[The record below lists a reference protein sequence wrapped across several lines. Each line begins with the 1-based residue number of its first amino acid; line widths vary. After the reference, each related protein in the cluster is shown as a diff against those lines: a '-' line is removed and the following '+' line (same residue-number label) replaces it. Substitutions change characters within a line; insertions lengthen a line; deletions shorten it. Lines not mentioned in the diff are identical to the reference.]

1 MTKRHGVTVL
11 RVALGVLFLLAA
23 WPKLHDP
30 EGFAKAISH
39 YRMLPEPVERVLA
52 LVLPPLELLVGV
64 CLVLGV
70 VDAGA
75 SAIVVALMMVF
86 TVAVAV
92 ALGRGLDISCG
103 CFDTEGG
110 TKVGVMKVIENL
122 ALLAAAAVVTLG
134 DRSWLSLGRWASR
147 TGDIE

>member
-1 MTKRHGVTVL
+1 MTKRHLVTVL
-11 RVALGVLFLLAA
+11 RVALGVLFIVAA
-23 WPKLHDP
+23 WPKLTDP
-30 EGFAKAISH
+30 EGFAKAVSH

-52 LVLPPLELLVGV
+52 LVLPPLELLAGV
-64 CLVLGV
+64 CLIVGVL
-70 VDAGA
+70 DAGA
-75 SAIVVALMMVF
+75 SAIVVGLMMIF

-110 TKVGVMKVIENL
+110 ARVGVMKVVENL
-122 ALLAAAAVVTLG
+122 GLLAAAAVVALG
-134 DRSWLSLGRWASR
+134 DRSWLSLGRWAAH